1 MCEQR
6 KLSRKKIREAEVEVA
21 VDTGAVMVLSPRELE
36 EQFVLSRLERVIV
49 RLANEE
55 RIELEKAGGC
65 QLTIGD
71 RQMSAGVKS
80 KR

>member
-1 MCEQR
+1 V
-6 KLSRKKIREAEVEVA
+6 S
-21 VDTGAVMVLSPRELE
+21 
-36 EQFVLSRLERVIV
+36 
-49 RLANEE
+49 LANEE

-71 RQMSAGVKS
+71 RQMSAWVES